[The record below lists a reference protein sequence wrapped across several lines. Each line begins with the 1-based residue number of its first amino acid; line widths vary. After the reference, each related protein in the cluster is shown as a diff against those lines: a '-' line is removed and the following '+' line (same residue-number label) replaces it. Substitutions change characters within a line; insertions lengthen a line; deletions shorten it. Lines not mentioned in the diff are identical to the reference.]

1 MRRVF
6 TRVMSQPAIALGT
19 PDSDA
24 GQCEGEYQ
32 LGDAAWLEGPGSK
45 CFKTSAISAGLNP

>member
-24 GQCEGEYQ
+24 GQREGEYQ